1 MGARWHEVKA
11 AMRSAPVVVRDV
23 LGKDSLKVMPRD
35 DEQVIE
41 AVLSDGAHPSLG
53 EGVRVRG
60 ADRGEDALGVDRGE
74 DLVEAGGEFGIAV
87 TDEEAHP
94 LAGLLER
101 GTEVAG
107 DLGHPRAVGVGR
119 DAEEVDD
126 APFHFDHEQ
135 YVVAAEQ
142 HGIDGEEVG
151 SEDARGL
158 SAEELGPGGTSSPW
172 RWWKPMA
179 AQDIGDAALGDG
191 DPEFFSSPAM
201 RR

>member
-1 MGARWHEVKA
+1 MGTRWHEVKA

-60 ADRGEDALGVDRGE
+60 ADGVRTLLASIE
-74 DLVEAGGEFGIAV
+74 AKIWSKLAVNLVSRSRMRKRTRWPASSS
-87 TDEEAHP
+87 
-94 LAGLLER
+94 

-158 SAEELGPGGTSSPW
+158 SVEELGPGGTSSPW